1 MVAQLFDAG
10 ALEQERPD
18 DWEPVLVYN
27 AVTVLFGTV
36 RTVYADLSAASP
48 TGRIVLP
55 AVNVGQI
62 LDRDAEA
69 QVREA
74 VEVAFGQAV
83 ARRIVGFA
91 GGAEGLCLYQN
102 LRSIERDLG
111 FVDVMHSAPDGTTT
125 YDQQLLLG
133 TITAAADH
141 VPLFLKE
148 KTFAHQA
155 ECRLFWFTDGLVPP
169 YLNINAPEARQ
180 FCSPKNERTE

>member
-1 MVAQLFDAG
+1 MAAFDCDSY
-10 ALEQERPD
+10 P
-18 DWEPVLVYN
+18 
-27 AVTVLFGTV
+27 
-36 RTVYADLSAASP
+36 
-48 TGRIVLP
+48 RID
-55 AVNVGQI
+55 NSM
-62 LDRDAEA
+62 
-69 QVREA
+69 
-74 VEVAFGQAV
+74 AFGQAV
-83 ARRIVGFA
+83 ARRIFGFA
-91 GGAEGLCLYQN
+91 GGAEGLYLYQN